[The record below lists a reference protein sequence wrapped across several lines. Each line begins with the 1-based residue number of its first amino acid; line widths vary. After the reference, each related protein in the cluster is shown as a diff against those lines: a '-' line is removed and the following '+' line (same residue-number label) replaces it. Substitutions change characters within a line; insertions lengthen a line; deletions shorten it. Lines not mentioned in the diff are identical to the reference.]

1 MLQEYDFSQAKRGP
15 IVPPKP
21 NKTRITIRI
30 DTDILNWFRE
40 QVDAN
45 GGGSYQTMINLAL
58 RDHMQGQRDEDW
70 ETALRRIIREEL
82 HSVNGTVAKKMESLQ
97 MAAVG
102 S

>member
-1 MLQEYDFSQAKRGP
+1 MLQEYDFSKAKRGP

-30 DTDILNWFRE
+30 DTDILNWFRTE
-40 QVDAN
+40 VDAN
-45 GGGSYQTMINLAL
+45 GGGSYQSMMNLAL
-58 RDHMQGQRDEDW
+58 RNHMERQQDEDW

-82 HSVNGTVAKKMESLQ
+82 HSANGTIAEKMQL
-97 MAAVG
+97 ATIG